1 MTACVAGPPAL
12 NAIRGPSPIPAESPP
27 WGVPQASTYHPYT
40 QVRGCGR
47 QVRFDL
53 LGGLVISAGSSGA
66 GIAMAVLNLNAVGE
80 SEAVIEGNLRVAFRP
95 RRRTRREGLEA
106 CSQQLLHQGLLQI

>member
-1 MTACVAGPPAL
+1 
-12 NAIRGPSPIPAESPP
+12 
-27 WGVPQASTYHPYT
+27 
-40 QVRGCGR
+40 
-47 QVRFDL
+47 
-53 LGGLVISAGSSGA
+53 
-66 GIAMAVLNLNAVGE
+66 MAVLNLNAVGE